1 MWIKKYHVVSFEKL
15 LILEISIFILNHC
28 SESNSMNPSIKTRV
42 KYTTWGQGP
51 LFYENKS
58 ETLLFN
64 VTLLARHVTMQ
75 VRLQHKTCLLSVNL
89 RQNFTAGFTGTF
101 KLWWGFTSAQ
111 NLTLTSSFNCQTS
124 SQNLSFYFF
133 LCRKVID
140 PSLCFNCF

>member
-1 MWIKKYHVVSFEKL
+1 MWIRKYDVVSFEKFFL
-15 LILEISIFILNHC
+15 LEIYIFILNHC
-28 SESNSMNPSIKTRV
+28 SESHSMKSSIKTRV
-42 KYTTWGQGP
+42 NIPPEDRVHSFEK
-51 LFYENKS
+51 NKS

-89 RQNFTAGFTGTF
+89 RQNFTAGFTETL

-124 SQNLSFYFF
+124 SQKFGF
-133 LCRKVID
+133 LLF
-140 PSLCFNCF
+140 SM